1 MPLHHVPHDAMVP
14 HYGFPAASKF
24 GTKIISFFGVFG
36 LAAEP
41 VFFIVA
47 AAGVRTKG
55 TEEGSAHTSGNEARS
70 GADAEKTVSSACML
84 GMIIE
89 MDTLGFE
96 PRAFRM
102 RSGCDATTPCA
113 P

>member
-1 MPLHHVPHDAMVP
+1 MVP
-14 HYGFPAASKF
+14 HYGCPAASKF
-24 GTKIISFFGVFG
+24 GTKIVRLSRVSGR
-36 LAAEP
+36 AAEP
-41 VFFIVA
+41 GFLFFVA

-102 RSGCDATTPCA
+102 RSGCDTTTPCA
-113 P
+113 LEWHAKTCR

>member
-1 MPLHHVPHDAMVP
+1 MVL
-14 HYGFPAASKF
+14 SCIKVWN
-24 GTKIISFFGVFG
+24 TIMSFFCVSG

-41 VFFIVA
+41 GFLFFVA

-102 RSGCDATTPCA
+102 RSRCDATTPCA